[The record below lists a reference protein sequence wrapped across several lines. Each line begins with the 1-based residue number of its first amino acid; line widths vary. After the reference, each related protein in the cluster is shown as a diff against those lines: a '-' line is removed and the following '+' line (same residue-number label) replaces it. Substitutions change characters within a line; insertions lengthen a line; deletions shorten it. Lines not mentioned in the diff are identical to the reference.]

1 MRRGAVLLLVG
12 LALTGCHQGR
22 VDACTDTDGGEPVGP
37 ALLAFLSR
45 SRSAHHRADAREEQQ
60 DLAAAELELQA
71 IIQGPKPAC
80 PDAAEV
86 REVLAD
92 TYARLADLRSR
103 HGDFTVALTDIEHGL
118 ALVPETSYFRGHL
131 FEVRGLVEERQSKA
145 LGGHGDSAGAGRAQ
159 ERALGA
165 FQEAMR
171 IQSEVIQ
178 KASPGR

>member
-1 MRRGAVLLLVG
+1 LRLTPSLLLALL
-12 LALTGCHQGR
+12 LASSCHKAP
-22 VDACTDTDGGEPVGP
+22 VDACVDADGGAPVGP

-45 SRSAHHRADAREEQQ
+45 SRSAHHRADAREEQK
-60 DLAAAELELQA
+60 DLAAAETELGA
-71 IIQGPKPAC
+71 IVQGPKPPC

-92 TYARLADLRSR
+92 THARLADLESR
-103 HGDFTVALTDIEHGL
+103 HADFAGALADLERGL
-118 ALVPETSYFRGHL
+118 SLVPEASYFRGHL

-145 LGGHGDSAGAGRAQ
+145 LAARGDAAGAAQAQ
-159 ERALGA
+159 ERALAA

-178 KASPGR
+178 KASPAR